1 MTIPRSLT
9 ALTSWSAEKH
19 PHASLTP
26 RLAHN
31 TQSSVKSNEQPDN
44 RTHSGEKMRA
54 THCRYHPT
62 WISMDR
68 GLSSSV
74 ARRPKVCK
82 LGRQK
87 PLVTVK
93 NESGNKC
100 GSSSYQPKVTVFV
113 NTVYCKTEEL
123 DISGPE
129 DFVEL
134 PCFEGA
140 LEESSSFRDLSFFV

>member
-1 MTIPRSLT
+1 MNNLTTEQSHRTERSRKIRIKPTLGRRC
-9 ALTSWSAEKH
+9 A
-19 PHASLTP
+19 PHTVDIIQHGSRWTEGSPA
-26 RLAHN
+26 R
-31 TQSSVKSNEQPDN
+31 
-44 RTHSGEKMRA
+44 
-54 THCRYHPT
+54 
-62 WISMDR
+62 W
-68 GLSSSV
+68 
-74 ARRPKVCK
+74 RRPKVCN

-113 NTVYCKTEEL
+113 NTVYCNTEEL